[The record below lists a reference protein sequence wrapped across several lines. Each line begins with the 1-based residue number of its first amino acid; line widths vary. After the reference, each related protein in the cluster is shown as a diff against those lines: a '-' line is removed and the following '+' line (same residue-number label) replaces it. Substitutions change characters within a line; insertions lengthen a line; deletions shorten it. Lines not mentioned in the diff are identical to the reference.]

1 MNIPDA
7 WVAGIGAS
15 VAGAFYTVWKLVERY
30 WDKRESE
37 IDRLHDKQD
46 RSEAKTEKLIER
58 ISAMEADHPARLEA
72 LRATGDRIIKETAE
86 EVVARL
92 NKESRDGGC
101 GYRQNTS
108 STLVHCLILASGSC
122 VTLWRQSCI

>member
-92 NKESRDGGC
+92 NKESRDGG
-101 GYRQNTS
+101 
-108 STLVHCLILASGSC
+108 A
-122 VTLWRQSCI
+122 